1 MLDVKVVNGLIVDGT
16 GSEPVHGSIGIKD
29 GRIVAVGDVPGDAAR
44 TIDADGKVVAPGFI
58 DVHTHY
64 DAQAF
69 WDPTFSP
76 SCYHGV
82 TTILGGFC
90 GFSIAPLT
98 PEAGAYLLP
107 MLARVEGMPEETLK
121 AGVPWDWSSFGEFL
135 GRHEGRVLLN
145 AGFFVGH
152 SAVRRVVMGPRANS
166 DHATP
171 EELKAMKALVGTSL
185 AEGALGFSTTVSPTH
200 NDGDG
205 NPVPSRFA
213 SRHELIELA
222 AVVRHAGRTGLADD
236 IDVEADVGKAG
247 GDDLGAAVVAVLAH
261 LDHQQPRPPTL
272 DFGDDQI
279 DLLVDFSLAGGR
291 PVNWNV
297 LAVQG
302 SSAQDRERAYRQLS
316 AGSVARERGAE
327 VIALTFA
334 SSPTMRINLATGF
347 IFDSLPAWAPLF
359 RLPLEERLQ
368 QLRNPFVR
376 ETLAAAAKIKSAVS
390 GFAQWQVLRIIETF
404 SDATAAFKGRTVG
417 EIAGELGKT
426 PFDTMLDIAIADG
439 LRTSFLVDSRGEDAA
454 GYKLRAEMWASDLT
468 IVGASDGGA
477 HMDMIDTFAFS
488 TTLLQ
493 KAREFGVMSLPEA
506 VRQLTKVPAEAMGIR
521 DRGVLAPG
529 MYADVVVFDADTI
542 ARGPV
547 YTRYDLPGTTTA
559 GRLYA
564 DAIGVDYVI
573 VNGQIAVEHGEVTGA
588 RPGTVLHSGRD
599 TYTRPIPALSVAA

>member
-222 AVVRHAGRTGLADD
+222 AVVRHHEGTTL
-236 IDVEADVGKAG
+236 E
-247 GDDLGAAVVAVLAH
+247 LL
-261 LDHQQPRPPTL
+261 PNL

-359 RLPLEERLQ
+359 WLPLEERLQ

-426 PFDTMLDIAIADG
+426 PFDTMLDIAITQVADDVKPTI
-439 LRTSFLVDSRGEDAA
+439 LKWKNLSRSDRFAF
-454 GYKLRAEMWASDLT
+454 LRAAECTLT
-468 IVGASDGGA
+468 CPSI
-477 HMDMIDTFAFS
+477 
-488 TTLLQ
+488 
-493 KAREFGVMSLPEA
+493 SLNW
-506 VRQLTKVPAEAMGIR
+506 R
-521 DRGVLAPG
+521 
-529 MYADVVVFDADTI
+529 
-542 ARGPV
+542 
-547 YTRYDLPGTTTA
+547 
-559 GRLYA
+559 
-564 DAIGVDYVI
+564 
-573 VNGQIAVEHGEVTGA
+573 NGKSSRFRSMT
-588 RPGTVLHSGRD
+588 
-599 TYTRPIPALSVAA
+599 

>member
-1 MLDVKVVNGLIVDGT
+1 MLDIKIINGTIIDGT
-16 GSEPVHGSIGIKD
+16 GAEPVKGALGIKD
-29 GRIVAVGDVPGDAAR
+29 GRITAIGDVTEEAKE
-44 TIDADGKVVAPGFI
+44 TIDAGGKVVSPGFI

-98 PEAGAYLLP
+98 PEAGKYLLP

-121 AGVPWDWSSFGEFL
+121 VGVPWDWSSFGDYL
-135 GRHEGRVLLN
+135 SRLDKRVLLN

-152 SAVRRVVMGPRANS
+152 SAVRRIVMGERANK
-166 DHATP
+166 DEATP
-171 EELKAMKALVGTSL
+171 QEIEAMKALVGQSL
-185 AEGALGFSTTVSPTH
+185 AEGALGFSTTVAPTH

-213 SRHELIELA
+213 SKGEMLDLA
-222 AVVRHAGRTGLADD
+222 AVVRDHEGTTLEFLPNLEFDD
-236 IDVEADVGKAG
+236 E
-247 GDDLGAAVVAVLAH
+247 
-261 LDHQQPRPPTL
+261 T
-272 DFGDDQI
+272 I

-297 LAVQG
+297 LAIQG
-302 SSAQDRERAYRQLS
+302 SGEQDREKAYRQLH
-316 AGSVARERGAE
+316 AGTVARERGAE

-334 SSPTMRINLATGF
+334 SSPTLRVNLATGF
-347 IFDSLPAWAPLF
+347 IFDSLPGWGPLF
-359 RLPLEERLQ
+359 RLSVEERIK
-368 QLRNPFVR
+368 QLSNRFVR
-376 ETLAAAAKIKSAVS
+376 DTLAAAAAQKSMTS
-390 GFAQWQVLRIIETF
+390 GFAKWHAFRVAEAF
-404 SDATAAFKGRTVG
+404 SEKNKKYEGLTIG
-417 EIAGELGKT
+417 EIAKQTGE
-426 PFDTMLDIAIADG
+426 DTFELMIGIALEDG
-439 LRTSFLVDSRGEDAA
+439 LLTSFMVDARGEDLE
-454 GYKLRAEMWASDLT
+454 GYKLRAEMWHNDMT

-493 KAREFGVMSLPEA
+493 KAREFGVMSLTEA
-506 VRQLTKVPAEAMGIR
+506 VRQLTSVPAGAMGIL

-529 MYADVVVFDADTI
+529 LCADIVIFDADSV

-547 YTRYDLPGTTTA
+547 YSRYDLPGTATA

-564 DAIGVDYVI
+564 DAIGVDYVL
-573 VNGQIAVEHGEVTGA
+573 VNGQVAVAHGVVGDA
-588 RPGTVLHSGRD
+588 RPGTVLRSGRD
-599 TYTRPIPALSVAA
+599 TYTRNIPAMKAVA

>member
-222 AVVRHAGRTGLADD
+222 AVVRHHEGTTL
-236 IDVEADVGKAG
+236 E
-247 GDDLGAAVVAVLAH
+247 LL
-261 LDHQQPRPPTL
+261 PNL

>member
-222 AVVRHAGRTGLADD
+222 AVVRHHEGTTL
-236 IDVEADVGKAG
+236 E
-247 GDDLGAAVVAVLAH
+247 LL
-261 LDHQQPRPPTL
+261 PNL

-302 SSAQDRERAYRQLS
+302 SSAHDRERAYRQLS

-564 DAIGVDYVI
+564 DAIGVDYVL